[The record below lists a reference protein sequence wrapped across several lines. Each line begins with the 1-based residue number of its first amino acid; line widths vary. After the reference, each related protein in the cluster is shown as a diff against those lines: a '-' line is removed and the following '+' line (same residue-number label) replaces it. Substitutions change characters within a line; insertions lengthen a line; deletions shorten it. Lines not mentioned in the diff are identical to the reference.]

1 MEGEV
6 DAEVAP
12 PIYLYN
18 QSLPGLFSEARPMPR
33 KRDWP
38 WGNPGFHHVHQQQQQ
53 QGHHWRMGSG
63 LLTNSN
69 ANSWN
74 PKMWEWDSLR
84 FSAKPLNDSPEVLV
98 LGSHGAAGVSMSG
111 GCSEHRENGGESGKA
126 LVVSQVMENDCENL
140 ALKLGGGGTAV
151 EEHGQRQIKRVRSG
165 SPGNATG
172 YPMCQ
177 VDDCKA
183 DLSNAKDYH
192 RRHKVCELHS
202 KTAKALVGR
211 QMQRFCQQCSRF
223 HPLTEFDEGKRSCRR
238 RLAGHNR
245 RRRKTP
251 SEDAPTNP
259 SVPGNQD
266 GKASGDIFL
275 GNMAGKTA
283 STAAVAERDRLIQII
298 NKIGSLPNP
307 NPPSKT
313 QIQRCF
319 DLNVSQ
325 NPQQSPS
332 EQPSLGSRSPNTPST
347 LNLLAVLSTA
357 LGSSHLGALASLS
370 QENSDGGGS
379 SKNREPCRD
388 SIADSNL
395 DTKLA
400 SSFPPSLNSSELPVE
415 MATLSLPL
423 QLFSS
428 PEDESRPKLGSAI
441 KYPSSESSNPMDD
454 GSPSSSPPVAKRLFP
469 QHLASARKT
478 GSVLIGREDN
488 AGAETSM
495 TCGWIPP
502 LELFKFSDKQHDNQR
517 VSNFPYSGGYSSSSG
532 SPSSSNCDTQERTGR
547 IVFKLF
553 EKDPSSLP
561 GTLRSEIL
569 NWLSHS
575 PSDIESYIRP
585 GCVVLSVYLCMT
597 SIAWHELEED
607 LQQRVKSLVNGSGS
621 RFWRNLRFLV
631 RTSGQIISH
640 KDGKIRVCT
649 SSRTSTAPELTSV
662 SPIAVVS
669 GEETTLI
676 LKGRNLN
683 IPGNKIY
690 CTCNGGY
697 SSKEVLG
704 SVQPGTMYDDSSSE
718 SFNLPEGLTNSYGR
732 YFIEVDNGFSGN
744 IFPVLIADATICME
758 LRSLEL
764 EIDIVGIQ
772 SRENVLHFL
781 NELGWLFQR
790 KNHPELPFVDFATS
804 RFKCLFAF
812 SVQRDFSALVKM
824 LLDILVE
831 RCYENDSVLKESL
844 DLVLD
849 LQILSQAVKKKCRK
863 MVELLLSYNIKSSVT
878 KGLKMYIFPPN
889 STGPSGLTPLHVAA
903 SMQDAEDLVDAL
915 TNDPQEIGLSC
926 WASALDDSG
935 HTPWMYASS
944 TNNAYNMLVSRKLA
958 DKRNSRVSI
967 MISSCARCA
976 LAESRLARISH
987 RRGLLRRPY
996 ILSMLT
1002 VAAVCVCVCLF
1013 FRGAPFV
1020 GSIAPFEWENLNF
1033 GPD

>member
-1 MEGEV
+1 
-6 DAEVAP
+6 
-12 PIYLYN
+12 
-18 QSLPGLFSEARPMPR
+18 
-33 KRDWP
+33 
-38 WGNPGFHHVHQQQQQ
+38 
-53 QGHHWRMGSG
+53 
-63 LLTNSN
+63 
-69 ANSWN
+69 
-74 PKMWEWDSLR
+74 
-84 FSAKPLNDSPEVLV
+84 
-98 LGSHGAAGVSMSG
+98 
-111 GCSEHRENGGESGKA
+111 
-126 LVVSQVMENDCENL
+126 
-140 ALKLGGGGTAV
+140 
-151 EEHGQRQIKRVRSG
+151 
-165 SPGNATG
+165 
-172 YPMCQ
+172 
-177 VDDCKA
+177 
-183 DLSNAKDYH
+183 
-192 RRHKVCELHS
+192 
-202 KTAKALVGR
+202 
-211 QMQRFCQQCSRF
+211 
-223 HPLTEFDEGKRSCRR
+223 
-238 RLAGHNR
+238 
-245 RRRKTP
+245 
-251 SEDAPTNP
+251 
-259 SVPGNQD
+259 
-266 GKASGDIFL
+266 
-275 GNMAGKTA
+275 MAGKTA
-283 STAAVAERDRLIQII
+283 STAAVAERDRLVQII

-325 NPQQSPS
+325 NPQQSSS

-370 QENSDGGGS
+370 QENSDCGGS

-400 SSFPPSLNSSELPVE
+400 SFYPPLNSSELPVE
-415 MATLSLPL
+415 MATPSLPL

-428 PEDESRPKLGSAI
+428 PEDESPPKLGSAI

-488 AGAETSM
+488 AGAETST
-495 TCGWIPP
+495 TCSWIPP
-502 LELFKFSDKQHDNQR
+502 LELFKVSDRQHDNQR

-561 GTLRSEIL
+561 VTLRSEIL
-569 NWLSHS
+569 KWLSHS

-585 GCVVLSVYLCMT
+585 GCVVLSVYLCMA

-607 LQQRVKSLVNGSGS
+607 LLQRVKSLVNGSGS
-621 RFWRNLRFLV
+621 RFWRNVRFLV

-704 SVQPGTMYDDSSSE
+704 SAQPGTMYDDSSSE

-764 EIDIVGIQ
+764 EIDGNGTSHSISQELCSEIVGIQ
-772 SRENVLHFL
+772 SRENVIHFL

-790 KNHPELPFVDFATS
+790 KNHPELPSVDFATS
-804 RFKCLFAF
+804 RFKCLFTF

-863 MVELLLSYNIKSSVT
+863 MVELLLNYNIKSSVT

-967 MISSCARCA
+967 MIRYEDTSTLKKSLENPGSSCAQCA

-987 RRGLLRRPY
+987 GRGLLRRPY